1 MGDISSTNTYLHH
14 FHLNSQITT
23 EGREATMRWLM
34 LIISVA
40 VVVRRGSTEDLSNGW
55 GADYAWVDTMEAA
68 QNKAIQQW
76 KPIMFIIHKSW
87 CGACKKLKSLFA
99 NDDEVLEL
107 SENFVMIN
115 LGDDKEPAE
124 EKFKPD
130 GGYIPRIFFLHPDG
144 SLLTDVIN
152 KEGNPKFKYY
162 YYSTESVLDSMDEV
176 LELSKSWEEKPN
188 KDEL

>member
-1 MGDISSTNTYLHH
+1 
-14 FHLNSQITT
+14 
-23 EGREATMRWLM
+23 MRWIRGCL
-34 LIISVA
+34 ISVLVLA
-40 VVVRRGSTEDLSNGW
+40 LSVECEVPSSDLSNGW
-55 GADYAWVDTMEAA
+55 GPHYAWIDTLEAA
-68 QNKAIQQW
+68 QNKAITQW
-76 KPIMFIIHKSW
+76 KPVMLIIHKSW

-99 NDDEVLEL
+99 NDDEVLEM

-144 SLLTDVIN
+144 SLLTDIIN